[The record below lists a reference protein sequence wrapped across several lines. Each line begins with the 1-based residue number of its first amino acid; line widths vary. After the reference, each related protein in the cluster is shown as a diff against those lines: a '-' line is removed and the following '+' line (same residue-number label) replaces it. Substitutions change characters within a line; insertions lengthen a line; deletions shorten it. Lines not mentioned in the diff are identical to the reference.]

1 MRRKERYGFSIQCLS
16 VLSQDTCGD
25 SFGLAPELDSSS
37 YLYFTIRAQI
47 GSGKKDTSC
56 AVEGKEKSSE
66 VRGSNQLLIFTSI
79 IHLSMIFFF
88 KFYSV
93 TLWQGCESKVS
104 IKTRREATVF
114 SGDCTSWLLIPRSQN
129 FLIGKKGS

>member
-1 MRRKERYGFSIQCLS
+1 MRRKERHGFSIQCLS

-79 IHLSMIFFF
+79 IHLSMNFF
-88 KFYSV
+88 
-93 TLWQGCESKVS
+93 L
-104 IKTRREATVF
+104 
-114 SGDCTSWLLIPRSQN
+114 
-129 FLIGKKGS
+129 